1 MMDGMTYEER
11 AQIAEN
17 RLQKAEN
24 RLQKLEE
31 QIKRLIVWGDRLA
44 GASYT
49 TDPNAEHWSYEVSL
63 AKELIK

>member
-11 AQIAEN
+11 AQI
-17 RLQKAEN
+17 AEN

-44 GASYT
+44 GGSYP
-49 TDPNAEHWSYEVSL
+49 TDPNAEHWSYEVTR
-63 AKELIK
+63 ARELIK